1 MRVRLLTKLKPNN
14 YTESCGINVADGW
27 RERNVWYP
35 GRSVRYAS
43 KEVTTAQSSAERTEV
58 SRGHRSREVKDRINR
73 SLEYD
78 PERRNEHMG
87 TENKESCS
95 QRDSAERKGYVR
107 AHRSFNRIWKERDSA
122 ELDILGKIL
131 NKDNLNRA
139 YKRVKAN
146 KGAPGV
152 DGMTVEE
159 AFEWLKEHNHELIER
174 IRKGHY
180 TPSPVR
186 RVEIPKPDGGIRKLG
201 IPTVIDRIIQQ
212 AMTQQ
217 LIPIYEPKFSDGSFG
232 YRPGRSAKD
241 AVQRIKEYA
250 EQGYTRAVVLD
261 LSKYFDTLNHELL
274 VNILRRDIKDE
285 RVIQMIKRY
294 LRSGVMENG
303 VVVETEEGSPQGGN
317 LSPLLANIYLNEFD
331 QEFNKRGVPC
341 IRYADDIVLL
351 AKSERASERL
361 LESSTKFLE
370 GTLKLKVNREK
381 SRTVSVFAIRNF
393 KYLGFCFGRNGKG
406 IYVRVHGKSW
416 KKAKDKLRMLT
427 SRSRCGSVVKT
438 MERIKEYMRGWMNY
452 YSMADMK
459 SNIESLNGWL
469 YRRIRMC
476 IWKQWKL
483 PRTRMR
489 KLIGLGVDSHY
500 AATIAYDR
508 KGYWFNAG
516 NKAVNWALSKERLIN
531 WGFYDL
537 TTAYQ
542 SMHINY

>member
-1 MRVRLLTKLKPNN
+1 MSAEN
-14 YTESCGINVADGW
+14 TESC
-27 RERNVWYP
+27 
-35 GRSVRYAS
+35 
-43 KEVTTAQSSAERTEV
+43 
-58 SRGHRSREVKDRINR
+58 
-73 SLEYD
+73 L
-78 PERRNEHMG
+78 
-87 TENKESCS
+87 

-122 ELDILGKIL
+122 EPDILGKIL
-131 NKDNLNRA
+131 EKDNLNRA

-152 DGMTVEE
+152 DGMTVDE
-159 AFEWLKEHNHELIER
+159 ALQWLREHNHELVQK
-174 IRKGHY
+174 IRSGHY

-186 RVEIPKPDGGIRKLG
+186 RVEIPKLDGGVRKLG

-217 LIPIYEPKFSDGSFG
+217 LMPIYEPLFSEGSYG

-241 AVQRIKEYA
+241 AVLKIKEYA

-274 VNILRRDIKDE
+274 VNILRRNVKDE
-285 RVIQMIKRY
+285 RVIQMVKRY
-294 LRSGVMENG
+294 LKSGVMDNG
-303 VVVETEEGSPQGGN
+303 VVVETAEGSPQGGN
-317 LSPLLANIYLNEFD
+317 LSPLLANVYLNEFD
-331 QEFNKRGVPC
+331 QEFSRRGVPC

-351 AKSERASERL
+351 ARSERASERL
-361 LESSTKFLE
+361 LETSTKYLE

-393 KYLGFCFGRNGKG
+393 KYLGFCLGKNSKG
-406 IYVRVHGKSW
+406 IYIRIHAKSW
-416 KKAKDKLRMLT
+416 KKAKDKLRKLT
-427 SRSRCGSVVKT
+427 SRSRCGSIVKA
-438 MERIKEYMRGWMNY
+438 MERIKVYMRGWLKY
-452 YSMADMK
+452 FSIADMK

-483 PRTRMR
+483 PRTRKR
-489 KLIGLGVDSHY
+489 KLLGLGLPEW
-500 AATIAYDR
+500 AACEGAYSR
-508 KGYWFNAG
+508 KAYWRMANSG
-516 NKAVNWALSKERLIN
+516 VVKRALTKERLIN

-537 TTAYQ
+537 ASAYQ
-542 SMHINY
+542 SMHVNY

>member
-1 MRVRLLTKLKPNN
+1 MGVENN
-14 YTESCGINVADGW
+14 D
-27 RERNVWYP
+27 
-35 GRSVRYAS
+35 
-43 KEVTTAQSSAERTEV
+43 
-58 SRGHRSREVKDRINR
+58 
-73 SLEYD
+73 
-78 PERRNEHMG
+78 
-87 TENKESCS
+87 SCS

-122 ELDILGKIL
+122 EPDILGKVL
-131 NKDNLNRA
+131 DKDNLNRA

-146 KGAPGV
+146 KGAPGI
-152 DGMTVEE
+152 DGMTIE
-159 AFEWLKEHNHELIER
+159 AVLPWLKENHRELVER
-174 IRKGHY
+174 IRKGRY

-186 RVEIPKPDGGIRKLG
+186 RMEIPKPEGGIRKLG

-212 AMTQQ
+212 AMAQQ
-217 LIPIYEPKFSDGSFG
+217 LMPIFEPLFTEDSFG

-241 AVQRIKEYA
+241 AILRIKGYA

-261 LSKYFDTLNHELL
+261 LSKYFDTLNHTVLL
-274 VNILRRDIKDE
+274 NLLRQQVKDE
-285 RVIQMIKRY
+285 RVIQMVKRY
-294 LRSGVMENG
+294 LKSGVMENG

-317 LSPLLANIYLNEFD
+317 LSPLLANVYLNEFD
-331 QEFNKRGVPC
+331 WEFKRRGVPC

-361 LESSTKFLE
+361 LESSIKYLE
-370 GTLKLKVNREK
+370 EKLLLKVNREK
-381 SRTVSVFAIRNF
+381 SRTVSIFAIRNF
-393 KYLGFCFGRNGKG
+393 KYLGFCFGKNGRG
-406 IYVRVHGKSW
+406 IYIRVHAKSW

-427 SRSRCGSVVKT
+427 SRSRCGSIIRT
-438 MERIKEYMRGWMNY
+438 MEKLKVFMRGWLNY
-452 YSMADMK
+452 YSIADMK
-459 SNIESLNGWL
+459 SNIEDLNGWL

-516 NKAVNWALSKERLIN
+516 NKAVNWALNKERLIN

-542 SMHINY
+542 SMHVNY